1 MKRIIQVC
9 SLLSLLVLFTAMSA
23 SAQISY
29 GTDVEIPFAFN
40 VGDKAY
46 DAGHYIVKVTKLPNG
61 AATLSVGDTK
71 TDKVQT
77 IVLSDNGGATADNV
91 KLVFETVNGQKHLAR
106 IQTPQ
111 RTFAVAVPKGSR
123 DGDVKIR
130 RSASGAS
137 DSGASTVN

>member
-111 RTFAVAVPKGSR
+111 RTFAVAVP
-123 DGDVKIR
+123 
-130 RSASGAS
+130 
-137 DSGASTVN
+137 